1 MITKSVAARANTRTF
16 AVGVDYIT
24 EHTHQ
29 RALAAASVTFEGGIT
44 YASAPEKAAW
54 IHLRGV
60 MSVET
65 AAIEMEAVAALSAR
79 CRDPVYHLIIAYAK
93 HEHPTREQVVNDAER
108 LLKAIGMDDHQYVL
122 TAHKDTD
129 DFHAHVI
136 ANRVGPDG
144 RANDLWH
151 ERILRE
157 RTCAEIAAERGWDI
171 VVGHHNRDIIQRIER
186 LHDLPPEPERRLSD
200 GVYRRLQKD
209 GELPWQDAARPYV
222 VDAVDGARNWKDLH
236 ERLRAHGVITKL
248 VRRGERVQGL
258 AFAEGFDRTAP
269 GCAASRIDPRC
280 ALSALERRFG
290 PFTPSH
296 ESDPGLARG
305 VPWSDAVRRT
315 ILAAVDTARSWD
327 ELRRRL
333 DQHGIVIKLVERGGR
348 VQGLAFA
355 QGQHPDAQGCGASRI
370 APRCKKSALEQRFG
384 PFPNTKLQRQEQSH
398 GAVEDRVQSR
408 NRPVRNRAETE
419 ANNNPRWALHE
430 ASRIVNHA
438 STRAAYAAYRD
449 RFFGDKNRA
458 AEDRRTAAW
467 EREHAQRRLE
477 ARRRREA
484 RQLLRAVARLGVRSL
499 VARQIAYWSIDAV
512 IARRRAHE
520 FDAARVRWESTK
532 IVLAAER
539 GLARKE
545 KPMDYRE
552 FVAANARAGDAA
564 AQRVLDSLLAPAGRR
579 QRDPVMARTLSLA
592 NVRARLD
599 VIRAEEEARYE
610 HARAERGR
618 LQRVEKPA
626 ALKDVVSAELARV
639 ERDVFERMRLN
650 DAERAR
656 LAQLG
661 AEKRSWNPFTRA
673 AAAKAE
679 TEIRTA
685 HQARRDLA
693 IAEAGRHFEERVR
706 PQIAKRVATEERL
719 YQEYV
724 AASLGLEQQM
734 RGARTELRDRIPKIA
749 HQVDVLER
757 AGASMIVAY
766 DATSGLN
773 SLAAAV
779 SQQYRALPDT
789 LRRDVESA
797 MRREHRERDR
807 SRDSIAM

>member
-1 MITKSVAARANTRTF
+1 MITKSVAARAHTRTF

-29 RALAAASVTFEGGIT
+29 RAVAAAGVTFEGGVT

-54 IHLRGV
+54 VHLRGV

-93 HEHPTREQVVNDAER
+93 HEHPTRDQVVSDAER

-122 TAHKDTD
+122 AAHKDTD

-136 ANRVGPDG
+136 ANRVGADG

-186 LHDLPPEPERRLSD
+186 LHDLPPEPERGLSD
-200 GVYRRLQKD
+200 GVYRRLHKD

-222 VDAVDGARNWKDLH
+222 LDAVDGARTWNDLR
-236 ERLRAHGVITKL
+236 ERLRAEGVIVKL
-248 VRRGERVQGL
+248 VRRGDRVQGL

-269 GCAASRIDPRC
+269 GCAASRIHPRC

-296 ESDPGLARG
+296 ESDPGVARG
-305 VPWSDAVRRT
+305 VPWSDAVRLT
-315 ILAAVDTARSWD
+315 ILAGVDTARSWD
-327 ELRRRL
+327 ELRQRL
-333 DQHGIVIKLVERGGR
+333 DQHGIVVKLVERGGR

-384 PFPNTKLQRQEQSH
+384 PFPDTEPQRQQQSH
-398 GAVEDRVQSR
+398 GAVQDRVRSR
-408 NRPVRNRAETE
+408 NRAIRNRAETE
-419 ANNNPRWALHE
+419 ANNDPRWALHE

-477 ARRRREA
+477 ALRCREA
-484 RQLLRAVARLGVRSL
+484 RQLLRAVARLGVHSL

-520 FDAARVRWESTK
+520 CDAARVRWESTK

-545 KPMDYRE
+545 KPMDYRG
-552 FVAANARAGDAA
+552 FAAEKARAGDQA
-564 AQRVLDSLLAPAGRR
+564 AQRVLDTLLASAGRR
-579 QRDPVMARTLSLA
+579 QRDADIARTLSLA
-592 NVRARLD
+592 EVRARLN
-599 VIRAEEEARYE
+599 VIRAEQEARYE
-610 HARAERGR
+610 HARAERSR
-618 LQRVEKPA
+618 LPRVAKP
-626 ALKDVVSAELARV
+626 LANEAV
-639 ERDVFERMRLN
+639 A
-650 DAERAR
+650 AERAR
-656 LAQLG
+656 IERGAFEPTRLTDAERTRLAQLD
-661 AEKRSWNPFTRA
+661 AEKHSWNPFTRA

-679 TEIRTA
+679 TLIRAA
-685 HQARRDLA
+685 HQSRQNLG
-693 IAEAGRHFEERVR
+693 IAEATRRFEERDVS
-706 PQIAKRVATEERL
+706 QIAKRVADDDRC
-719 YQEYV
+719 YRAYV
-724 AASLGLEQQM
+724 SASLGLEQQM
-734 RGARTELRDRIPKIA
+734 RDARTELRDRIPRIE

-757 AGASMIVAY
+757 SGVSTIVPY
-766 DATSGLN
+766 DHTSALS
-773 SLAAAV
+773 SLAAAI
-779 SQQYRALPDT
+779 SQEYQALPDT
-789 LRRDVESA
+789 LRRDVKSA
-797 MRREHRERDR
+797 IRRDHRDR
-807 SRDSIAM
+807 DRTRETISK